1 MLAFALLSK
10 KGGQELRMCQKNH
23 AIKMLPRTGFE
34 PVTYGLLLLNRLQ
47 STALPTEL
55 SRVVVRG
62 CSRSYLRLA
71 TLAKPDLYSNKAELV
86 VPVKSGPP
94 LNTLSTNSLQ

>member
-1 MLAFALLSK
+1 MPGA
-10 KGGQELRMCQKNH
+10 EDVPKNH

-55 SRVVVRG
+55 SRV
-62 CSRSYLRLA
+62 
-71 TLAKPDLYSNKAELV
+71 D
-86 VPVKSGPP
+86 VPVHGYA
-94 LNTLSTNSLQ
+94 LLHTIIT

>member
-1 MLAFALLSK
+1 MQASHIIKLL
-10 KGGQELRMCQKNH
+10 L
-23 AIKMLPRTGFE
+23 RTGFE

-71 TLAKPDLYSNKAELV
+71 TPAKPDLYSVQTRRNW
-86 VPVKSGPP
+86 
-94 LNTLSTNSLQ
+94 